1 MGRGGKGKSPL
12 TREPYA
18 GHRRL
23 RSLAI
28 PSSARETGNRM
39 AILLDAPPQKT
50 AEEPAHTN
58 RHVCRGEAKA
68 LYLSWRESRFR
79 SYSIEGGTR
88 MEQKRVPV
96 AAAMAAA
103 ALFFAAAA
111 PKADLPQKTAST
123 LPATVAQLDL
133 FRFEGTWYELARI
146 PIPIARD
153 WVNTRDVY
161 IHNADGSW
169 SVRYEGNKGG
179 SGGPRKVLKQ
189 RLRIPDP
196 ARPGEMEV
204 SFIPFIWMKY
214 RLLHMSGDYRFML
227 VGSSSMGLLWLM
239 SREPNPSVEEY
250 EGLKAKAASL
260 GYDVAKLERVSQS
273 GD

>member
-1 MGRGGKGKSPL
+1 
-12 TREPYA
+12 
-18 GHRRL
+18 
-23 RSLAI
+23 
-28 PSSARETGNRM
+28 
-39 AILLDAPPQKT
+39 
-50 AEEPAHTN
+50 
-58 RHVCRGEAKA
+58 
-68 LYLSWRESRFR
+68 
-79 SYSIEGGTR
+79 

-161 IHNADGSW
+161 IHNADSSW